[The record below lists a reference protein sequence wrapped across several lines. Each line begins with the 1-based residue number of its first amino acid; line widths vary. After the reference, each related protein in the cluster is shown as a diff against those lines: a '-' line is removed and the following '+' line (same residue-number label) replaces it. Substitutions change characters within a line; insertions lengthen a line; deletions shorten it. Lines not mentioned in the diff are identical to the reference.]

1 MNLCISRLYVVQYS
15 GDKLENEMG
24 GECGMCGGEERNT
37 CRVWLEN
44 LKETN
49 HLGRPRHRF
58 GGGGGGGWELL
69 KWTFK
74 K

>member
-1 MNLCISRLYVVQYS
+1 MQYS
-15 GDKLENEMG
+15 GDKSENDMG
-24 GECGMCGGEERNT
+24 GACGTCGGEERNT
-37 CRVWLEN
+37 CRDWLGN

-49 HLGRPRHRF
+49 HLGRPRHRL
-58 GGGGGGGWELL
+58 GRGVLL